1 MKWTK
6 NSQNTNSSI
15 NPNNNSQLSKSKF
28 NKSLSLTKGGI
39 NNAKPSL
46 DRNSKTNK
54 NVSSQVLKSPK
65 RKLAPGTYQEIL
77 YTLPNKPLD
86 YSFRDLVYM
95 KDLINAIPRQ
105 GVRKQV
111 KINEGNSS
119 TSKYNINSENEDFKE
134 SNSNQPKKKKQEIKE
149 EVIETKIFGDK
160 SSDIHKTK
168 KKVDIMSSSKLAN
181 SGSTDKISVPKVIKY
196 LPYTN
201 AVILHS
207 NSIKSVAEI
216 DVAFNEILPEVEF
229 LKDKILNKSNS
240 KSLDNDDLIPKSI
253 NYSKIDLLQWID
265 LSHNRLESIH
275 KDILKIPYLKI
286 LYLHANLI
294 KNLEEI
300 RHLSQCKTLINLTL
314 HGNPIEHIKGYR
326 LIVIELVSTLEK
338 LDFTLVSEKEL
349 DIIHY
354 KGARFGEIRSKTTG
368 EIVVFPQ
375 LDKEILKRMNI
386 QLNNDK
392 KDS

>member
-6 NSQNTNSSI
+6 NSENTNSSI
-15 NPNNNSQLSKSKF
+15 NANNKSQISKSKY
-28 NKSLSLTKGGI
+28 NKSLSPTKGGTNI
-39 NNAKPSL
+39 TKLSS
-46 DRNSKTNK
+46 DRNSKINK
-54 NVSSQVLKSPK
+54 NVSNQVLKSPK

-86 YSFRDLVYM
+86 YSFRDIIYM
-95 KDLINAIPRQ
+95 KDLINAVPRQ
-105 GVRKQV
+105 GVRKQAKV
-111 KINEGNSS
+111 NEGNSS
-119 TSKYNINSENEDFKE
+119 TSKYNANNENEDIKE
-134 SNSNQPKKKKQEIKE
+134 SNSSQPKKKKQEVKE
-149 EVIETKIFGDK
+149 EVVETKIFGDK

-168 KKVDIMSSSKLAN
+168 KKADIMSSKLVG

-240 KSLDNDDLIPKSI
+240 KSLDNEDSIPKSI

-326 LIVIELVSTLEK
+326 LIVIELVATLEK

>member
-6 NSQNTNSSI
+6 SSD
-15 NPNNNSQLSKSKF
+15 NNNTTINNSKVSNKSKL
-28 NKSLSLTKGGI
+28 NKSLSPPKVGT
-39 NNAKPSL
+39 NNSRLSEK
-46 DRNSKTNK
+46 NSKLNNNISNK
-54 NVSSQVLKSPK
+54 EVKSPK
-65 RKLAPGTYQEIL
+65 KKLAPGTYQEIL

-86 YSFRDLVYM
+86 YSFREIVYM

-105 GVRKQV
+105 GVRKQQRV
-111 KINEGNSS
+111 NENS
-119 TSKYNINSENEDFKE
+119 TASKHDVNNEEENFKE
-134 SNSNQPKKKKQEIKE
+134 SNTSQTKKKKQEQKE
-149 EVIETKIFGDK
+149 EVVESKIFGDK
-160 SSDIHKTK
+160 SSDINKTK
-168 KKVDIMSSSKLAN
+168 KKVDVLSKLASSN
-181 SGSTDKISVPKVIKY
+181 SIDKVSIPKVIKY

-207 NSIKSVAEI
+207 NSIKSLAEI
-216 DVAFNEILPEVEF
+216 DVAFIEILPEVEF
-229 LKDKILNKSNS
+229 LKDKVLNKSNS
-240 KSLDNDDLIPKSI
+240 KNLDSVDTIPKSV

-265 LSHNRLESIH
+265 LSHNRLESVH

-294 KNLEEI
+294 KDLEEI

-326 LIVIELVSTLEK
+326 LIVIELVATLEK

-354 KGARFGEIRSKTTG
+354 KGARFGEVRSKTTG